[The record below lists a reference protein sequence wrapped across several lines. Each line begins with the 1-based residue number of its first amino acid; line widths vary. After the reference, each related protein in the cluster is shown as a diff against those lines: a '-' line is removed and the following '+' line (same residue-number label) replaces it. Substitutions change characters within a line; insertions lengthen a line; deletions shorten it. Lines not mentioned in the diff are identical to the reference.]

1 MLIHDLKGPI
11 AVVTANLDILSYKL
25 TDEDLDYVIEAI
37 TGCNSLYE
45 MISDIMD
52 ISRIE
57 EGKLNLILEKIDP
70 SDLIKEAVLRIH
82 GLIQKK
88 KLTIKETNEN
98 IKDCLILGDRAILLR
113 VLQNLFTNAIRFSP
127 HEETIEVG
135 FKDMDNDWVL
145 FYVKDKGPGVPD
157 EYQNLIFD
165 KYFQVSNKNNDATYS
180 TGLGLTFCKLAVESH
195 GGNISVESDGRNGSC
210 FKFYIK
216 KA

>member
-1 MLIHDLKGPI
+1 
-11 AVVTANLDILSYKL
+11 
-25 TDEDLDYVIEAI
+25 
-37 TGCNSLYE
+37 